1 MTMHNTKSTLNLAG
15 TLTSRGSRLERRG
28 EYRRAE
34 RCFRR
39 AGRVIDDAGLSGQDA
54 ARVRVRSTRG
64 LADLYRRQ
72 GHLEAAELFLWS
84 ALELAES
91 TLGPSD
97 PDAAAVRR
105 RLSLLSQEN

>member
-1 MTMHNTKSTLNLAG
+1 MTHKTKISLSLATTLA
-15 TLTSRGSRLERRG
+15 SRGSSLEHRG

-34 RCFRR
+34 RCYRR
-39 AGRVIDDAGLSGQDA
+39 AGRVIDDAGLTGPQA

-72 GHLEAAELFLWS
+72 GHVEAAELFLWS

-91 TLGPSD
+91 TLGPTD

-105 RLSLLSQEN
+105 RLASLY